1 LLGWEKYRR
10 WTILLFLFSALGA
23 TPILAQDTITILQ
36 LGPFPGSG
44 QDVGHRSLLGTQLG
58 AEEINA
64 AGGLLGENFILLPIY
79 PTRSSLH
86 SLQNL
91 GKPRILLAAYSSN
104 QSIIGVFLLID
115 RYGRK
120 YDPPYL
126 KQQIYLNPHPLE
138 LQLRNHV

>member
-1 LLGWEKYRR
+1 MTILNIDVKSLTIKYAFFSRC
-10 WTILLFLFSALGA
+10 TILLFLFSALGA

-36 LGPFPGSG
+36 LGPFSGSG

-64 AGGLLGENFILLPIY
+64 AGGLLGKNFILLPIY

-91 GKPRILLAAYSSN
+91 GKP
-104 QSIIGVFLLID
+104 
-115 RYGRK
+115 
-120 YDPPYL
+120 
-126 KQQIYLNPHPLE
+126 
-138 LQLRNHV
+138 